1 MLPWVCRYLI
11 HIEEYILRLP
21 QLFVS
26 FLVLCRE
33 KGVASKRR
41 EAVPYRKGP
50 LTHSLI
56 TVTVSVTV
64 LAYPLQTYSG
74 LFCVAINPYKR
85 YPVYTLRCAKLY
97 RGKRR
102 NEVPPHIFAISD
114 GAYVNMLTSKYY
126 FIHRIREIG
135 YTSDGNVLNWCIRKE
150 IH

>member
-1 MLPWVCRYLI
+1 MLPSVCRYLI
-11 HIEEYILRLP
+11 HIEEDILRLP

-26 FLVLCRE
+26 FLVLCKE

-41 EAVPYRKGP
+41 EAVLIRRAPWP
-50 LTHSLI
+50 HSLI
-56 TVTVSVTV
+56 TVTVSVRV
-64 LAYPLQTYSG
+64 LAHPLQTYSG

-85 YPVYTLRCAKLY
+85 HPVYTLRCDKLY

-114 GAYVNMLTSKYY
+114 GAYVNMLTGKYY
-126 FIHRIREIG
+126 FIQQSREIM
-135 YTSDGNVLNWCIRKE
+135 YNPDTNVLNYWIQKE